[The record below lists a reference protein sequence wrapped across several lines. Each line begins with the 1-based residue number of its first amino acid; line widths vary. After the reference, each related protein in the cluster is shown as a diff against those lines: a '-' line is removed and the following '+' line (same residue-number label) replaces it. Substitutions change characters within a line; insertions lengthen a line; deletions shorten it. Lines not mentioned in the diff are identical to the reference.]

1 VFIQRK
7 RGRAAGTTLQ
17 APYTMLRLHIYF
29 SAPHLII
36 PHYSQMSSPPSPN
49 VPPTRRVP
57 GNLIWG
63 FGLCFLAVGVLGV
76 YKNRARVGC
85 QLRIRGGRGA
95 CYRKVR
101 PLPHPDLINIYFIL
115 FYLSVLLH
123 TILLLVLCHQFP
135 GCVYRLM
142 RYFHVLYVF

>member
-1 VFIQRK
+1 MPLERHSRPLIQCC
-7 RGRAAGTTLQ
+7 A
-17 APYTMLRLHIYF
+17 YTSTFRLHTSLYHTILKCQE
-29 SAPHLII
+29 A
-36 PHYSQMSSPPSPN
+36 PSPN
-49 VPPTRRVP
+49 VPPNRHVP

-63 FGLCFLAVGVLGV
+63 FVLCFLAVGVLGV
-76 YKNRARVGC
+76 YKNHARVGC

>member
-1 VFIQRK
+1 MPLERHSRPLIQCC
-7 RGRAAGTTLQ
+7 A
-17 APYTMLRLHIYF
+17 YTSTFRLHTSLYHTILKCQ
-29 SAPHLII
+29 A
-36 PHYSQMSSPPSPN
+36 PSPN

-63 FGLCFLAVGVLGV
+63 FVLCFLAVGVLGV

-101 PLPHPDLINIYFIL
+101 PLAHPDLINVYFIF

>member
-36 PHYSQMSSPPSPN
+36 PHYSQMSSPPPN
-49 VPPTRRVP
+49 RHVP

-63 FGLCFLAVGVLGV
+63 FVLCFLAVGVLGV
-76 YKNRARVGC
+76 YKNHARVGC

-101 PLPHPDLINIYFIL
+101 PLAHPDLIVIYFHPINL
-115 FYLSVLLH
+115 LPLLIFHSAHSGLRLSKAKHSL
-123 TILLLVLCHQFP
+123 I
-135 GCVYRLM
+135 
-142 RYFHVLYVF
+142 

>member
-1 VFIQRK
+1 MFIQRK

-17 APYTMLRLHIYF
+17 APLIQCCAYTSTFRLHTSLYHTILKCQ
-29 SAPHLII
+29 APL
-36 PHYSQMSSPPSPN
+36 SECPPS
-49 VPPTRRVP
+49 P
-57 GNLIWG
+57 GNLIWC

-101 PLPHPDLINIYFIL
+101 PLAHPDLNVIYFHPINL
-115 FYLSVLLH
+115 LPLLIFHSAHSGLRLSKAKHSLIWSIDVK
-123 TILLLVLCHQFP
+123 
-135 GCVYRLM
+135 YD
-142 RYFHVLYVF
+142 

>member
-1 VFIQRK
+1 
-7 RGRAAGTTLQ
+7 
-17 APYTMLRLHIYF
+17 MLRLHIYF

-36 PHYSQMSSPPSPN
+36 PYYSQMSRGPGNFPSESARPG
-49 VPPTRRVP
+49 TRAARVP

-101 PLPHPDLINIYFIL
+101 PLVHPDLIVIYFHPINLLPLLIFHSAHSGFLRLSTKQNIL
-115 FYLSVLLH
+115 SSG
-123 TILLLVLCHQFP
+123 LLLA
-135 GCVYRLM
+135 
-142 RYFHVLYVF
+142 